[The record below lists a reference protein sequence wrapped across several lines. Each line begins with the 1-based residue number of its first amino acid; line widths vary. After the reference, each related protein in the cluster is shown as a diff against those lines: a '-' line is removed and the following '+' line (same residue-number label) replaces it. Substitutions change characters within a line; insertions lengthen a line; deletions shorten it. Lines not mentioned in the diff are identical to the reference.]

1 MAALAPGFAFPLR
14 MDFPSLS
21 EVRPVLFAKF
31 RDRTLVS
38 CQPYVMDR

>member
-1 MAALAPGFAFPLR
+1 MKQDQAWIFT
-14 MDFPSLS
+14 SLS

-38 CQPYVMDR
+38 